1 MGPPVSKQT
10 ESIRSHRETK
20 VEASCYV
27 MENFRVQAGIALGN
41 IASVFSV
48 PSEEASIVAELKA
61 GSEEA
66 FNWLIAKYHQPIFS
80 LIARTVPDPADAAD
94 LTQDV
99 FIKIYRGIGGFNGDS
114 SLRTWIY
121 RIALRE
127 ASNQRRWWG
136 RHKRQEVTIE
146 TEYGECPDG
155 QPLCLKD
162 TLIDLQE
169 SPFERAAH
177 EEVRARVEEELRHI
191 PEPFHAVVILRDI
204 EGFSYEEVAEIL
216 GVNLGTVKSR
226 LMRGRAYLKERLAAY
241 AEAAAKRPNG
251 NFQPGDA
258 LAMGVKGAR

>member
-1 MGPPVSKQT
+1 V
-10 ESIRSHRETK
+10 
-20 VEASCYV
+20 VASCYV
-27 MENFRVQAGIALGN
+27 MDNFRVQAGIALGN
-41 IASVFSV
+41 IASVLSV
-48 PSEEASIVAELKA
+48 PSEEAAIVSELKA

-66 FNWLIAKYHQPIFS
+66 FSWLIAKYHQPIYS
-80 LIARTVPDPADAAD
+80 LIARTIPDSTDAAD

-146 TEYGECPDG
+146 TEFGQTNDG
-155 QPLCLKD
+155 HSLCLKD
-162 TLIDLQE
+162 TLVDGHD
-169 SPFERAAH
+169 SPFDRAAQ
-177 EEVRARVEEELRHI
+177 EELRARVEEELRRI
-191 PEPFHAVVILRDI
+191 PEPFQSVVVLRDI

-226 LMRGRAYLKERLAAY
+226 LMRGRAHLKTRLAEF
-241 AEAAAKRPNG
+241 AEAAAKRPSAG
-251 NFQPGDA
+251 FRPVEA
-258 LAMGVKGAR
+258 LSVSARGVK

>member
-1 MGPPVSKQT
+1 
-10 ESIRSHRETK
+10 
-20 VEASCYV
+20 
-27 MENFRVQAGIALGN
+27 MENFCMQVGIALGN
-41 IASVFSV
+41 IASVLSV
-48 PSEEASIVAELKA
+48 PSEETGIVSELKA

-66 FNWLIAKYHQPIFS
+66 FAWLIAKYHQPIYS
-80 LIARTVPDPADAAD
+80 LVARTIPDPADAAD

-146 TEYGECPDG
+146 TEFGENNDG
-155 QPLCLKD
+155 QSLCLKD
-162 TLIDLQE
+162 TLVDAHE
-169 SPFERAAH
+169 SPFDRAAS
-177 EEVRARVEEELRHI
+177 EEVRAKVEEELRRV
-191 PEPFHAVVILRDI
+191 PEPFHAVVVLRDI

-226 LMRGRAYLKERLAAY
+226 LMRGRACLKARLAGF
-241 AEAAAKRPNG
+241 AEAAAKRPSAA
-251 NFQPGDA
+251 FQPVEA
-258 LAMGVKGAR
+258 LSSSGKGAK

>member
-1 MGPPVSKQT
+1 MD
-10 ESIRSHRETK
+10 
-20 VEASCYV
+20 ASCYV
-27 MENFRVQAGIALGN
+27 MENFRMQAGIALGN
-41 IASVFSV
+41 IASVLSV
-48 PSEEASIVAELKA
+48 PSEESSIVLELKA

-80 LIARTVPDPADAAD
+80 LIARSIPDATDAAD

-127 ASNQRRWWG
+127 ASNQRRWWS

-146 TEYGECPDG
+146 TEYGECLDG

-169 SPFERAAH
+169 SPFELAAH
-177 EEVRARVEEELRHI
+177 EEVRVRVEEELRNV
-191 PEPFHAVVILRDI
+191 PEPFHAVVVLRDI

-226 LMRGRAYLKERLAAY
+226 LMRGRAYLKERLAGY
-241 AEAAAKRPNG
+241 AEAAAKRPSG
-251 NFQPGDA
+251 SFQPGEA
-258 LAMGVKGAR
+258 LVMGVKGAK